1 MRPDTMLPI
10 RVLLADDHTLVRAGF
25 RALLTSLGGIQV
37 VAEAGDG
44 HEVLQLIEA
53 HNPDLVLMDI
63 AMPGLNGL
71 EATAHLAKEFPTV
84 RVIILSM
91 HANAEYVRRAFGAG
105 ALGYLIKDASASEFE
120 LAIRAVSQGE
130 TYVCSVAA
138 KYNLARKE
146 RQINAV
152 GSLEHLTPRQ
162 REVLKLIAQGYT
174 TQEIAQLLN
183 ISVKTAETHRTELM
197 DRLDLHDVAGL
208 VRFAIRTG
216 LLPPDE

>member
-1 MRPDTMLPI
+1 MRRDTMPPI

-37 VAEAGDG
+37 IAEAGDG
-44 HEVLQLIEA
+44 HEVLRLIEV
-53 HNPDLVLMDI
+53 HDPDLVLMDI

-71 EATAHLAKEFPTV
+71 ETTTHLVKEFPTV

-91 HANAEYVRRAFGAG
+91 HANAEYVRRALDAG
-105 ALGYLIKDASASEFE
+105 ALGYLIKEASASEFE
-120 LAIRAVSQGE
+120 LAIRAVAQGE
-130 TYVCSVAA
+130 RYIHPVAA
-138 KYNLARKE
+138 KNNLTSKE
-146 RQINAV
+146 RQTYAV
-152 GSLEHLTPRQ
+152 GPLEHLTPRQ

-197 DRLDLHDVAGL
+197 ERLDLHDVAGL

-216 LLPPDE
+216 LLPWDE